1 MTSRCRGAVGVA
13 ALFLATHQKSSLTIT
28 VIRNAKTDDPTE
40 WARTYCM
47 AYVSWTFISDSQH
60 LVAARRSREVVSV
73 RLDLHDGSCLQTTVT
88 VINTSKMNTVND
100 LPRLV
105 FQPTECN
112 FDTTYIAYVQVTI
125 SREIVRA
132 EWLQSLSS
140 SKTDSRC
147 IKMMISFNDT
157 INERSKSMYT
167 SFCES

>member
-13 ALFLATHQKSSLTIT
+13 ALFLATNQKSSLTIT
-28 VIRNAKTDDPTE
+28 VIQNAKTDDPTE

-47 AYVSWTFISDSQH
+47 AYVSWTFVSDSQH

-88 VINTSKMNTVND
+88 VINTSKMNTALGWCFNRQNAISTQHI
-100 LPRLV
+100 LHMY
-105 FQPTECN
+105 QW
-112 FDTTYIAYVQVTI
+112 TI
-125 SREIVRA
+125 TSREIVRA